1 MDKIR
6 WGILSTAK
14 IGRKSIIPAAIDCAF
29 AKIHGIASRD
39 LEIAKKVSRE
49 LDIPRTY
56 ASYDD
61 LLADTEI
68 QAVYIPLPNHMHV
81 EWIHKCL
88 DAGKHVLCEKPI
100 ALVSEQ
106 ILALKDKAENLRLK
120 VGEAFMVRTSQQWI
134 KVNNLIQDGAIG
146 ELKSIH
152 GFFSYFN
159 NDPGNIRNVEKY
171 GGGALWDIGCYLVM
185 QSRFIFNQEPE
196 KVFAL
201 SERDPEFQ
209 IDRLFTGVLS
219 FPSGTATFTVST
231 QLVPYQKM
239 QFFGTKGMLELVI
252 PFNAPTDEPC
262 KINLHKGEKT
272 GPTDVIEIPAS
283 NQYTDQMDAFSKA
296 ILENKPVPVS
306 MNDSYLNTKVI
317 EALFESEKSGE
328 SVSLIQ

>member
-1 MDKIR
+1 MDKIK
-6 WGILSTAK
+6 WGVLSTAK
-14 IGRKSIIPAAIDCAF
+14 ISRKNVIPAAKNCEF
-29 AKIHGIASRD
+29 AVIHGISSRNIKVA
-39 LEIAKKVSRE
+39 ENVSRE
-49 LDIPRTY
+49 LDIPNAY

-61 LLADTEI
+61 LLSDTEI

-88 DAGKHVLCEKPI
+88 DAGMHVLCEKPI

-106 ILALKDKAENLRLK
+106 ILDIRDKAENLELK

-134 KVNNLIQDGAIG
+134 KVHDLIQHGAIG
-146 ELKSIH
+146 ELKTIH

-159 NDPGNIRNVEKY
+159 NDPGNIRNVVEY
-171 GGGALWDIGCYLVM
+171 GGGALWDIGCYPVM
-185 QSRFIFNQEPE
+185 QSRFIFNEEPV

-201 SERDPEFQ
+201 SERDPEFL
-209 IDRLFTGVLS
+209 IDRLFTGLLS

-231 QLVPYQKM
+231 QLIPYQRM

-252 PFNAPTDEPC
+252 PFNPPTEGPC
-262 KINLHKGEKT
+262 VINLHKGDKK
-272 GPTDVIEIPAS
+272 GPADEIEIPSS

-296 ILENKPVPVS
+296 ILENTQVPVPLA
-306 MNDSYLNTKVI
+306 NSYLNTKVI

-328 SVSLIQ
+328 SVNI